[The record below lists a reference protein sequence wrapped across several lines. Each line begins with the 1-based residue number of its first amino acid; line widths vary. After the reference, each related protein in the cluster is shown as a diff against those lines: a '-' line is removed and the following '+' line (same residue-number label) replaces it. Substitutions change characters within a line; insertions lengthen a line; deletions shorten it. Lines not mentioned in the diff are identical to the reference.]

1 MNIIQRMAE
10 IKARKAELRS
20 LLESGDQVDLDAIEK
35 ELRELDEENAN
46 LEKRQQTIN
55 GINDGSVPANV
66 VPNPVA
72 ARSESSYDE
81 DKEYRNAWLKTL
93 MGKPLTAN
101 ERRAYEQRAYSTASG
116 SALPAIPESTAGEIV
131 KKMYEVAPILQR
143 CKIFHVPGNFKFAVE
158 GTNSDA
164 ALHTENGSIT
174 AASDTLGSVS
184 LTGYE
189 IVKLVKASRATV
201 NMTINAFEAYI
212 VEIIA
217 EAIARKIENYIFV
230 GTGSS
235 QPGGVAQGGK
245 GSGGAYANNTDQV
258 TVAAAATVAEADII
272 ALYGMLGSG
281 YERNA
286 VWTMSKVTFFAY
298 FYPLMNKS
306 KNNLIEFANGKYYIM
321 GCEVYFTGSLGKG
334 VAYLGDFGYIV
345 GNYSQDITVVKS
357 EHSGL
362 ATNSV
367 DYLGACVFD
376 SKAIGG
382 LGAFVKFI
390 KSQS

>member
-1 MNIIQRMAE
+1 MNIIKRMAE

-66 VPNPVA
+66 ITNPVA
-72 ARSESSYDE
+72 ARSADNFDQ
-81 DKEYRNAWLKTL
+81 DKEYRNAWLKSL
-93 MGKPLTAN
+93 MGKPLT
-101 ERRAYEQRAYSTASG
+101 ESEQRAYSTASG
-116 SALPAIPESTAGEIV
+116 SALPAIPESTAGEII

-189 IVKLVKASRATV
+189 IVKLVKASRAAV

-245 GSGGAYANNTDQV
+245 GSGGAYANGTDQV
-258 TVAAAATVAEADII
+258 SVAAAATVAEADVIN
-272 ALYGMLGSG
+272 LYGMLASG

-334 VAYLGDFGYIV
+334 VAYLGDFAYIV
-345 GNYSQDITVVKS
+345 GNYSQDISVVKS

-382 LGAFVKFI
+382 LGAFVKFV
-390 KSQS
+390 KAQS

>member
-1 MNIIQRMAE
+1 MNIIKRMAE

-66 VPNPVA
+66 ITNPVA
-72 ARSESSYDE
+72 ARSADNFDQ
-81 DKEYRNAWLKTL
+81 DKEYRNAWLKSL
-93 MGKPLTAN
+93 MGKPLT
-101 ERRAYEQRAYSTASG
+101 ESEQRAYSTASG
-116 SALPAIPESTAGEIV
+116 SALPAIPESTAGEII

-174 AASDTLGSVS
+174 AASDSLGSVS

-189 IVKLVKASRATV
+189 IVKLVKASRAAV

-245 GSGGAYANNTDQV
+245 GSGGAYANGTDQV
-258 TVAAAATVAEADII
+258 SVAAAATVAEADVIN
-272 ALYGMLGSG
+272 LYGMLASG

-334 VAYLGDFGYIV
+334 VAYLGDFAYIV
-345 GNYSQDITVVKS
+345 GNYSQDISVVKS

-382 LGAFVKFI
+382 LGAFVKFV
-390 KSQS
+390 KAQS